1 MFPRFFEGQVAQR
14 LAVWG
19 AMLGILV
26 SLYVSVELIHASR
39 MTEIGRDIE
48 QAGVYVKSQVAAD
61 SAFARIAM
69 AVQGDAGQPVV
80 ETEIAKLR
88 GLLSTELALI
98 GSDEAKSQLK
108 AAEQALDR
116 INDFRQST
124 NVRISAL
131 VELRELRV
139 VLNDAVA
146 QSLVE
151 LHSRH
156 VGLLASDRKNKLL
169 IALLGLFVIGQI
181 IFLEQATEAT
191 NLSIKELRVLGYRT
205 SHRW

>member
-61 SAFARIAM
+61 SAFARISM

-80 ETEIAKLR
+80 
-88 GLLSTELALI
+88 
-98 GSDEAKSQLK
+98 
-108 AAEQALDR
+108 
-116 INDFRQST
+116 
-124 NVRISAL
+124 
-131 VELRELRV
+131 
-139 VLNDAVA
+139 
-146 QSLVE
+146 
-151 LHSRH
+151 
-156 VGLLASDRKNKLL
+156 
-169 IALLGLFVIGQI
+169 
-181 IFLEQATEAT
+181 
-191 NLSIKELRVLGYRT
+191 
-205 SHRW
+205 

>member
-1 MFPRFFEGQVAQR
+1 
-14 LAVWG
+14 
-19 AMLGILV
+19 MLGILV

-69 AVQGDAGQPVV
+69 AVQGDADQPVV

-88 GLLSTELALI
+88 DLLLAELALI
-98 GSDEAKSQLK
+98 GSDEARSQLK

-116 INDFRQST
+116 INDFRQNT
-124 NVRISAL
+124 NARISAL

-139 VLNDAVA
+139 VLNDTVA
-146 QSLVE
+146 TK
-151 LHSRH
+151 
-156 VGLLASDRKNKLL
+156 D
-169 IALLGLFVIGQI
+169 LGLAGNNAP
-181 IFLEQATEAT
+181 AT
-191 NLSIKELRVLGYRT
+191 LSVSGNVV
-205 SHRW
+205 S